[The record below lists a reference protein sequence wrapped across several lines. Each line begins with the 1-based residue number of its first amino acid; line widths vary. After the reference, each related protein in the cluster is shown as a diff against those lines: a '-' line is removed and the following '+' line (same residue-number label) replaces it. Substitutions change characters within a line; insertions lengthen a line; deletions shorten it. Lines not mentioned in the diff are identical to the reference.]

1 MVSGASEG
9 MKAWMVFLAAG
20 CLERV
25 TGEEVP
31 LDPRF
36 TEQAEVMEQGT
47 DTGGPAHTEQ
57 EHAVVEHEEVDPP
70 QPFADFEGERVT
82 VSGTIVAEKSLAVD
96 LDVSRKDESSPG
108 GMKSEG
114 KVLFAEPGPFEVQVP
129 VSVGDIRLVA
139 FQDPDE
145 DGPSETDFYAEL
157 EVTVGTEPVADL
169 VIALV
174 QGGRSSGASG
184 SGSVHTEAPPGFGS
198 GQSPPPDGK
207 AADQDPFADI
217 EGERIEV
224 SGTIVYAGSGVI
236 DLDLFQPSE
245 SAPGGRKLLGKL
257 KKSAGPFSLQ
267 VPRTLGALE
276 LDAFADQT
284 GDGPSGDDPRGQLR
298 GIDLT
303 QGPVLG
309 LEIALEALTEKAP
322 EPRPEG
328 GGTDLEEEFKRT
340 ATGGSDRDRS
350 RDGL

>member
-1 MVSGASEG
+1 MRV
-9 MKAWMVFLAAG
+9 WTLVFAVG
-20 CLERV
+20 CLEHV
-25 TGEEVP
+25 SGEEVP

-36 TEQAEVMEQGT
+36 TEQAEVAGQGT

-70 QPFADFEGERVT
+70 QPFADVEGDRVA
-82 VSGTIVAEKSLAVD
+82 VSGMIVSEVMLAVD
-96 LDVSRKDESSPG
+96 LDVARKDESSAG

-114 KVLFAEPGPFEVQVP
+114 KVLFAEPGPFEVQIP
-129 VSVGDIRLVA
+129 VSAGDIRLVA

-145 DGPSETDFYAEL
+145 DGPGETDFYAEL
-157 EVTVGTEPVADL
+157 DVTVGTEPVTDL
-169 VIALV
+169 VITLV
-174 QGGRSSGASG
+174 QGGRSSGATG
-184 SGSVHTEAPPGFGS
+184 SGPVHTEAPPGFGS
-198 GQSPPPDGK
+198 GQAPPPDGQ
-207 AADQDPFADI
+207 ASDVDPFADI
-217 EGERIEV
+217 EGQRVEV
-224 SGTIVYAGSGVI
+224 SGTIVYEGEGVI

-257 KKSAGPFSLQ
+257 KKSAGPFTLQ

-303 QGPVLG
+303 QGSVTG
-309 LEIALEALTEKAP
+309 LQIALEALTEKAP
-322 EPRPEG
+322 EPLPEG

-340 ATGGSDRDRS
+340 ATGGADRDRS